1 MERLH
6 VKVVSNASLDERNSG
21 KTLQLDEMKTA
32 AWAFLYFFLKLYFK
46 SNVGIP
52 QPLACNLQTIA
63 IDKYHNERRK

>member
-6 VKVVSNASLDERNSG
+6 VKVVSNASLYERNSG
-21 KTLQLDEMKTA
+21 KTLHEMKTA

-46 SNVGIP
+46 SNVVIP